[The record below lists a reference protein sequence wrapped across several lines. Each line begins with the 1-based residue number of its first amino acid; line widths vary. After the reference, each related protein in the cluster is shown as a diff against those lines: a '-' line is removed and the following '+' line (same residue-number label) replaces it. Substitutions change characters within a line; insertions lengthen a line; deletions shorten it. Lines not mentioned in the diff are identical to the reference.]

1 MAGKTV
7 ILKKDF
13 KPISVS
19 GKHHRILCLTG
30 VNKGFS
36 YYLKSKRIL
45 MGRSKRVDIPVL
57 DQQSSRKHAE
67 LIKIDDYYV
76 LTDLGSQNGLYVDE
90 HKIIQHKLSDGERI
104 IIGKTA
110 FRYNIIINNE
120 NYEDE
125 DEDEYEDEDEI
136 NEFKNN
142 EGSLKGSNKDKKNK
156 KMLFV
161 IVGLFLL
168 FMLLDDEGKGKK
180 GKKKK
185 SKKGDEISSLLKK
198 KESRKSSDIEN
209 RVDIILKRGLREYRE
224 GNYFRAIA
232 EFNYAL
238 ILSPNHARSSFYLNR
253 AKQDLDKEINAN
265 FERSKRSLSSLKYG
279 EAIVANCEVTKF
291 LKGYELDDRYK
302 EAISNLNKIKVK
314 LNKDMN
320 VDLCGAKR

>member
-7 ILKKDF
+7 VLKKDF

-19 GKHHRILCLTG
+19 GKHYRILCLTG

-90 HKIIQHKLSDGERI
+90 NKIIQHKLSDGERI

-110 FRYNIIINNE
+110 FRYNIIINSE
-120 NYEDE
+120 STEVEDE
-125 DEDEYEDEDEI
+125 DEDNDIEYSEEKPKDI
-136 NEFKNN
+136 N
-142 EGSLKGSNKDKKNK
+142 KGKKNK
-156 KMLFV
+156 KMLFIV
-161 IVGLFLL
+161 IGLFLI
-168 FMLLDDEGKGKK
+168 FILLDDDGKRKK
-180 GKKKK
+180 VQKKIP
-185 SKKGDEISSLLKK
+185 KKGDEISSLLKK
-198 KESRKSSDIEN
+198 KESRKNSDVEN
-209 RVDIILKRGLREYRE
+209 RVNIILKRGLREYRE

-253 AKQDLDKEINAN
+253 AKQDLDKEINEN

>member
-13 KPISVS
+13 KPIAVS

-45 MGRSKRVDIPVL
+45 MGRSRRVDIPVL

-110 FRYNIIINNE
+110 FRYNIIINKE
-120 NYEDE
+120 NVEEESEEEYDE
-125 DEDEYEDEDEI
+125 DETEHDEQKNK
-136 NEFKNN
+136 NEKT
-142 EGSLKGSNKDKKNK
+142 GKKNK
-156 KMLFV
+156 KMIFIV
-161 IVGLFLL
+161 VGLMLL
-168 FMLLDDEGKGKK
+168 FMLLDDGGDRKK

-185 SKKGDEISSLLKK
+185 GKRGDEISSLLKK
-198 KESRKSSDIEN
+198 KEVRKSSDIEN
-209 RVDIILKRGLREYRE
+209 RVNIILQRGLREYRE

-238 ILSPNHARSSFYLNR
+238 ILSPNHTRSSFYLNR

-265 FERSKRSLSSLKYG
+265 FERSKRSISALKFG

-302 EAISNLNKIKVK
+302 EALSNLNKIKVK
-314 LNKDMN
+314 LNKDAN

>member
-13 KPISVS
+13 RPILVS

-57 DQQSSRKHAE
+57 DQQSSRQHAE
-67 LIKIDDYYV
+67 LIKIDDSYV

-90 HKIIQHKLSDGERI
+90 NKIIQHKLSDGERI

-120 NYEDE
+120 NVEDE
-125 DEDEYEDEDEI
+125 SEEDYDEEAED
-136 NEFKNN
+136 NEKKSKGDN
-142 EGSLKGSNKDKKNK
+142 GSNKNK
-156 KMLFV
+156 RFLFIV
-161 IVGLFLL
+161 IGLFLFL
-168 FMLLDDEGKGKK
+168 MLLDDGEKNKK
-180 GKKKK
+180 NKNKKNR
-185 SKKGDEISSLLKK
+185 KGDEISSLLKK
-198 KESRKSSDIEN
+198 KERRKSSDVEN
-209 RVDIILKRGLREYRE
+209 RVNIILQRGLREYRE

-238 ILSPNHARSSFYLNR
+238 ILSPNHTRSSFYLNR
-253 AKQDLDKEINAN
+253 AKQDLDKEINEN
-265 FERSKRSLSSLKYG
+265 FERSKRSLSALKYG

-302 EAISNLNKIKVK
+302 EALSNLNKIKVK